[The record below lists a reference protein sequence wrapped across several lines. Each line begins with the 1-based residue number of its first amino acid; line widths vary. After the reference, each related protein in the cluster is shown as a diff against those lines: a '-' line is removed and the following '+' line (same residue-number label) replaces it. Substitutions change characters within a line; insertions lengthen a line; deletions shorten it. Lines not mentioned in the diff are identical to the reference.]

1 MVKFAKKTV
10 AFLTRTGALPEDF
23 QFLFTFNWSELTP
36 VAIVTKF
43 LQN

>member
-1 MVKFAKKTV
+1 MVKFVKKTV

-23 QFLFTFNWSELTP
+23 QFLFTFNWSKLTH
-36 VAIVTKF
+36 VAIIIKF